1 MVQAVIFTTSPPDT
15 GPEILGSTTAVAA
28 GVGVSAAGFAASG
41 VFAGAAGCC
50 TGVVVQDIAST
61 MSTLNAHVAGARC
74 RIFFPHFLGS
84 RGRGNMGKFSRTE
97 RPPYPR
103 SWSSI

>member
-1 MVQAVIFTTSPPDT
+1 MVQAVIFTASPPVT
-15 GPEILGSTTAVAA
+15 APEVLASTTAVAV
-28 GVGVSAAGFAASG
+28 GVGAVAAGLAVSG
-41 VFAGAAGCC
+41 AFAGATGCC

-97 RPPYPR
+97 RPPYP
-103 SWSSI
+103 W